1 MTLFHRRILYCLFF
15 LIFFIAAPIVILLAE
30 GYQYNFTKRRLEK
43 TGVLF
48 LESKPTKA
56 NIYLNSKLQKDT
68 TESRLKNLL
77 PNDYEVKIVKD
88 GYQDWQKKLTVHP
101 NETTFA
107 QYIRLFKSAPVVK
120 NIFSESIDIISELAN
135 NLVAFSYKQDEKNKL
150 ALFNLD
156 TESTTELAELN
167 FVPEKLM
174 ISPRQN
180 YLLASR
186 EDKIVVLDLVNK
198 KIIDLSKQ
206 IIKTNSA
213 RWSLADKDEILYF
226 ISPIGLFKINLTT
239 QNISMVINEPIISW
253 ALIDKEIYYLSQ
265 EKTNV
270 ALKKMRLGLMT
281 TEETLN
287 SFPTSKYTLENLNA
301 DYLFLLDTGN
311 NIFYLLNLKETT
323 EKIKTFAETKYF
335 KISADQNILLLG
347 NNFEIFNYDLSKKE
361 ENIILRLS
369 SKIIKSAWYP
379 VSTHIYY
386 LTNEGLKITETLK
399 QDKILNNLINK
410 SDIKDFFGNADGN
423 KVYYVDE
430 NGLNVT
436 EIQ

>member
-1 MTLFHRRILYCLFF
+1 MSLFRRRILYCIFF
-15 LIFFIAAPIVILLAE
+15 LIFFIAAPIVVLLAQ
-30 GYQYNFTKRRLEK
+30 GYQYDFTKRRLEK

-48 LESKPTKA
+48 LESKPSKA
-56 NIYLNSKLQKDT
+56 TIYLNYKIQKDT

-77 PNDYEVKIVKD
+77 PNDYDVKITKD

-107 QYIRLFKSAPVVK
+107 QYIRLFKKEPKVA
-120 NIFSESIDIISELAN
+120 NIFSQPINIISALIDNLIALNYTAN
-135 NLVAFSYKQDEKNKL
+135 NKSQL

-156 TESTTELAELN
+156 TESISPLAELN

-174 ISPRQN
+174 ISSRQN

-186 EDKIVVLDLVNK
+186 AEKIVVIDLINK
-198 KIIDLSKQ
+198 KIIDLSQQ
-206 IIKTNSA
+206 IRPINSPN
-213 RWSLADKDEILYF
+213 WSLADKDEMLYF
-226 ISPIGLFKINLTT
+226 TSSSGLFKINLTT
-239 QNISMVINEPIISW
+239 QNISTVINEPIIAW
-253 ALIDKEIYYLSQ
+253 TLIDKELYYLSQ

-270 ALKKMRLGLMT
+270 ALKKMRLGLIA

-301 DYLFLLDTGN
+301 DYLFLLDTTN
-311 NIFYLLNLKETT
+311 NIFYLLNLKDST

-335 KISADQNILLLG
+335 KISADNNILLLG
-347 NNFEIFNYDLSKKE
+347 NDFEIFNYDLNTKE

-369 SKIIKSAWYP
+369 SEIIKSAWYP

-386 LTNEGLKITETLK
+386 LSADGLKITETIK
-399 QDKILNNLINK
+399 QDKILNNLITG

-423 KVYYVDE
+423 KVYYIDE
-430 NGLNVT
+430 NGLNVA